1 MAVNG
6 TLTRIMRVNVFIR
19 TGRSVLFRVPFQEVG
34 SLHIRDGERKRQRI
48 HGERLTDGILVLGS
62 GESHMPADSHCLL
75 PGEAYE
81 SAHHVDGF
89 LPMTVGQRVVYLVPG
104 LLFPLTGLFVLD
116 VAPAYPVEIHL
127 AHVVQQRDYRH
138 GFGTG
143 GEVVFLLHPFPLQ
156 IRAQAVVYV
165 KGVPQKSALKGVV
178 VPRACRGGKEIALIL
193 EKVQQLVCAVPG
205 DIPGE
210 YFQEFFLVCHCC
222 LRRQL
227 YPV

>member
-1 MAVNG
+1 
-6 TLTRIMRVNVFIR
+6 
-19 TGRSVLFRVPFQEVG
+19 
-34 SLHIRDGERKRQRI
+34 
-48 HGERLTDGILVLGS
+48 
-62 GESHMPADSHCLL
+62 
-75 PGEAYE
+75 
-81 SAHHVDGF
+81 
-89 LPMTVGQRVVYLVPG
+89 MTVGQRVVYLVPG